1 MDKYIPLNKRSKK
14 EQKAFYDRLRN
25 TWDGLNPATRVV
37 PNSKKYDRNKSKQ
50 NLRRG
55 IVDQG

>member
-1 MDKYIPLNKRSKK
+1 MDRYIPLNKRSKK

-25 TWDGLNPATRVV
+25 TWDGFNPATRIV
-37 PNSKKYDRNKSKQ
+37 PNGKKYDRNKSKR

>member
-1 MDKYIPLNKRSKK
+1 MDRYIPLNKRSKK

-25 TWDGLNPATRVV
+25 TWGGLNPATRVV
-37 PNSKKYDRNKSKQ
+37 PNGKKYDRNKSKQ